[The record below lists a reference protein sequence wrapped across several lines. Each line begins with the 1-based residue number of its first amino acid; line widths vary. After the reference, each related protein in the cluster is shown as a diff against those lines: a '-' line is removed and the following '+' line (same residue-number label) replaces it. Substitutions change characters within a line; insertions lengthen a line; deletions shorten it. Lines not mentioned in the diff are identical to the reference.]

1 MRKAETAVN
10 IVNDVNVVNI
20 EKAKAGRRAAP
31 LRGFTLIEILVVLAI
46 MGVLMSLAVP
56 RYFQGVVRS
65 KETVLRQNLFQVRES
80 IDKYFADTGRYPARL
95 EELVEK
101 RYLRAAPVDPITES
115 ASTWIIVPPRDPALT
130 GVYDIH
136 SGAKGQGLDG
146 SEYGV
151 W

>member
-1 MRKAETAVN
+1 MNAVN
-10 IVNDVNVVNI
+10 GVDDVTVVNSI
-20 EKAKAGRRAAP
+20 NTVSPVTPSRRS
-31 LRGFTLIEILVVLAI
+31 GFTLIEVLVVLAI

-56 RYFQGVVRS
+56 RYYRGVERS

-80 IDKYFADTGRYPARL
+80 IDKYFADTGRYPAKL

-101 RYLRAAPVDPITES
+101 RYLRAPPLDPITES
-115 ASTWIIVPPRDPALT
+115 ATTWIVVPPRDPAQT

-146 SEYGV
+146 SAYGV